1 MSYCVNCGVEL
12 AASEN
17 KCPLC
22 GVEAVNPRSPWK
34 EPAERP
40 YPNKVDAV
48 MRRADRRLAG
58 GLLLLIFLTPILICS
73 ANDYLYNR
81 TLGWSLYVVGA
92 MLLAMVVI
100 TLPLF
105 FKKPHPIFFMGIDFL
120 ATLLYML
127 LIETMQR
134 PKKLWFLNLALPI
147 VLVVYALIFLLWLI
161 FRKHK
166 GELMLYI
173 GLSVYVSGILS
184 VVIELLVSAYRS
196 SSALPS
202 WSWYSFIPCA
212 IVGTLFL
219 ILNTRKVWRED
230 IRRRFFL

>member
-12 AASEN
+12 AASDS

-22 GVEAVNPRSPWK
+22 GVEAVNPKNPWK
-34 EPAERP
+34 EPAEKP
-40 YPNKVDAV
+40 YPNRVDAV

-58 GLLLLIFLTPILICS
+58 SLLLLIFLTPILICS
-73 ANDYLYNR
+73 ANDFLYNR
-81 TLGWSLYVVGA
+81 ALSWSLYVVGA
-92 MLLAMVVI
+92 MLLAMVVV

-105 FKKPHPIFFMGIDFL
+105 FQKAHPILCMGIDFF

-127 LIETMQR
+127 LIER
-134 PKKLWFLNLALPI
+134 LSKPEKPWFINLALPI
-147 VLVVYALIFLLWLI
+147 VLVTYALIFLLWLI
-161 FRKHK
+161 FRKRK
-166 GELMLYI
+166 GELMLFI
-173 GLSVYVSGILS
+173 GLLVYASGVLS
-184 VVIELLVSAYRS
+184 VVVELLVSAHNS

-212 IVGTLFL
+212 IVGSLFL
-219 ILNTRKVWRED
+219 ILNTRKVWREN